1 MATKNEPDYKTRLEI
16 QIQTLVRGLISSMTD
31 FDETD
36 ENFTIAFE
44 YIISNLK
51 NNRFLTV
58 DKFRVKR
65 ELNGLQEKFEIHLQN
80 NKAEN
85 LQKLVDK
92 FMEKKLKP
100 HVPDIHYSILQ
111 FLLLMSNNPISSNEA
126 GDDFNKKYQANKEK
140 LQTQQYFQESIKGAD
155 LKFQIQNNQ
164 LLEQQKALLQKYDED
179 YVFES
184 SSEESELDEEDQDD
198 YEQEEIENVTEL
210 NKEDKTKYFN
220 KNSNIFEQK
229 KFDVFSNDNQSTKKQ
244 GIIKNKANIS
254 SLSIADKSVD
264 QSKMVSFRNVNDS
277 GINRQKDSLLQVT
290 NLNQNDTYDQ
300 VKQQNDHTSSAYLGG
315 IQTNQSFWNITQQ
328 SILKKSSLQK
338 RSYEEFL
345 SEQKKEEEK
354 QLFLAAR
361 QFTKNDLFKDPNS
374 LAQIYENYI
383 KENLSR
389 TVNSQFNQSGDSQIQ
404 LNHWIYQN
412 KTERQII
419 QDIILMLQNQPSQTF
434 VLVDEQPPQFKL
446 KKKIQVNHLTP
457 STLENM
463 IDCCIDFA
471 NQLLKFQFYREQ
483 YNQIDIGTTFQAFLA
498 SIQAFYQQFQQY
510 LNAFH
515 LVFLHQSAQIKRNEI
530 QVTLEEKYKFMLDKT
545 VSLIELFRGLREY
558 QMEMRMMMN
567 TLEGAIEI
575 FKKQSLKEQNT
586 DMIDESNINQL
597 EDNKSVQSYIACQVI
612 NFLYFQLQINSQY
625 YCQQSHLQQLNCQLF
640 ILSIEP
646 YLSILN
652 DWLHGG
658 FFYDKYSEFFI
669 KNNIRNQNQQQT
681 QQVYQHIDHQINWV
695 KDFSIR
701 LYQEELSQSKSA
713 TPQFLQK
720 FEQTIL
726 QIGKNV
732 RLIGYILNEHDQRVF
747 VEQKLKIE
755 DIREQ
760 IKNQI
765 CEAIERIDMSQQKL
779 DQQKQNLQ
787 NNYQQTEKQNVLQ
800 QQQNQNKSQITQQL
814 KTIEQKNKTKD
825 QPKPILKNLSISS
838 ILKQKNQ
845 FKQQK
850 EREIF
855 QLRDQT
861 HNIDK
866 NSLHQSIIVDENQ
879 MQEELDDSKMKDNP
893 FNIFTMNHSEIFNQS
908 VFTIQDSFL
917 NQIIPELKQLNTNV
931 VSKEEKISLNKKI
944 SQLIDKE
951 GFTSQF
957 LRLFDLSIEFSINQM
972 DKQVKKYLG
981 TILMND
987 FKLLEH
993 FQALRHI
1000 YFMENGF
1007 ISTEFLNYLFD
1018 NLETYDTLK
1027 NQSSLKNYFKELL
1040 TNSNQ
1045 PIIRNLSEYFS
1056 IEVIHDPINTYL
1068 KNLKIKFEAPYPL
1081 DAIFD
1086 QDSIFLYN
1094 HIFQFLLLLKKSQ
1107 HFLLH
1112 KNYYLKKMRF
1122 FDDSRM
1128 KNKLN
1133 ISYKKQNNLKSQK
1146 NNYSDSDDDEAY
1158 KGNSQMDEE
1167 VDLQEQKRLNKEI
1180 KNIKWKM
1187 CLLQKQFLNF
1197 TNSFQ
1202 YSTFVIIIQEITKQF
1217 LDEVSKEYN
1226 IASFIDMHKQYLKK
1240 IADLC
1245 FLSKKTENIFPIISS
1260 LLKYCCDFHAL
1271 IQRLEATET
1280 LDLYTM
1286 KGELQRIKSD
1296 FISLKQNFD
1305 RHNILII
1312 GFLQKYGDIGLK
1324 QEWVP
1329 LNTALDFN
1337 NFYVKEDER
1346 KSLFDKNI

>member
-1 MATKNEPDYKTRLEI
+1 MATKLEPDYKTRIEI
-16 QIQTLVRGLISSMTD
+16 QIQTLVKGLISSMTD
-31 FDETD
+31 FDEND

-44 YIISNLK
+44 YIISNIK
-51 NNRFLTV
+51 NHRFLTV

-65 ELNGLQEKFEIHLQN
+65 ELNGLQEKFEIHLQK
-80 NKAEN
+80 NKSEK

-111 FLLLMSNNPISSNEA
+111 FLLLMSNNPISSHQE
-126 GDDFNKKYQANKEK
+126 GDDFDKKYQANKEK
-140 LQTQQYFQESIKGAD
+140 LQTQQSFQESMKAAD

-164 LLEQQKALLQKYDED
+164 ILEMQKALLQKYDED

-184 SSEESELDEEDQDD
+184 SSEESELDEEEQDEN
-198 YEQEEIENVTEL
+198 EQEEIENVSGL

-229 KFDVFSNDNQSTKKQ
+229 KFDVFSNENQSTKKQ
-244 GIIKNKANIS
+244 GIIKNIS
-254 SLSIADKSVD
+254 SLSNADKSVD
-264 QSKMVSFRNVNDS
+264 QSKIVSFRNANDS
-277 GINRQKDSLLQVT
+277 GIHRQKDSLLQVT

-300 VKQQNDHTSSAYLGG
+300 VKQQNDNASSVYLRG

-389 TVNSQFNQSGDSQIQ
+389 TVNTQISSNGDSQIQ

-483 YNQIDIGTTFQAFLA
+483 YDKLEIGTTFQAFLA
-498 SIQAFYQQFQQY
+498 SIQAFYQQFQQF

-545 VSLIELFRGLREY
+545 VSLIELFKGLREY

-575 FKKQSLKEQNT
+575 FKKQNLKEQNT
-586 DMIDESNINQL
+586 EMIDESNANQH
-597 EDNKSVQSYIACQVI
+597 EDNKNVQSYIACQVI
-612 NFLYFQLQINSQY
+612 DFLYFQLQINSQH
-625 YCQQSHLQQLNCQLF
+625 YCQYSHLQQLNCQLF

-681 QQVYQHIDHQINWV
+681 QQIYQHIDHQINWV

-701 LYQEELSQSKSA
+701 LYQVEQSQNKSA

-765 CEAIERIDMSQQKL
+765 SEAIERIDKSQQNSVDICNEILKNN
-779 DQQKQNLQ
+779 QQQP
-787 NNYQQTEKQNVLQ
+787 EKQNVLDIESAQ
-800 QQQNQNKSQITQQL
+800 NKNQITLQQNNTHQQD
-814 KTIEQKNKTKD
+814 KTKD
-825 QPKPILKNLSISS
+825 QPKQILKNLSISS

-850 EREIF
+850 ERDIF
-855 QLRDQT
+855 QLKEQT
-861 HNIDK
+861 HNFDK

-879 MQEELDDSKMKDNP
+879 MQEELDNSKIKDNP

-917 NQIIPELKQLNTNV
+917 NQVIPELKQINTNV
-931 VSKEEKISLNKKI
+931 VQKNEKVNLNKKI
-944 SQLIDKE
+944 NQLLDKK

-957 LRLFDLSIEFSINQM
+957 MRLFDLSIEFSINQM
-972 DKQVKKYLG
+972 DRQVKKYLG
-981 TILMND
+981 SILMND

-1027 NQSSLKNYFKELL
+1027 NSSSLKNYFKELI

-1045 PIIRNLSEYFS
+1045 PFIRNLSEYFS
-1056 IEVIHDPINTYL
+1056 IEVLHDPVNTYL
-1068 KNLKIKFEAPYPL
+1068 KNLKIKFDAPYPL

-1094 HIFQFLLLLKKSQ
+1094 HIYQFLLLLKKSQ
-1107 HFLLH
+1107 HFLLD

-1133 ISYKKQNNLKSQK
+1133 LSQKKQKNLKSQK
-1146 NNYSDSDDDEAY
+1146 NIYSDSDDDEIY
-1158 KGNSQMDEE
+1158 RGNSQMDEE
-1167 VDLQEQKRLNKEI
+1167 VDLEEQARLNKEI

-1202 YSTFVIIIQEITKQF
+1202 YSTFVIIIQEITQQF
-1217 LDEVSKEYN
+1217 LNEVSQEYN

-1296 FISLKQNFD
+1296 FASLKQNFD

-1312 GFLQKYGDIGLK
+1312 SFLQKYGDIGLK

-1346 KSLFDKNI
+1346 KNLFDKNF

>member
-747 VEQKLKIE
+747 VEQK
-755 DIREQ
+755 
-760 IKNQI
+760 
-765 CEAIERIDMSQQKL
+765 
-779 DQQKQNLQ
+779 
-787 NNYQQTEKQNVLQ
+787 
-800 QQQNQNKSQITQQL
+800 
-814 KTIEQKNKTKD
+814 
-825 QPKPILKNLSISS
+825 
-838 ILKQKNQ
+838 KNQ